1 MSDYNKK
8 KSEEEWRSKLSDEQ
22 YRVLRT
28 KGTEAAHTGKYN
40 LHFENGAYNCAAC
53 NQQLFESDNKFDAH
67 CGWPSFDDS
76 IKGTV
81 ERILDKS
88 HGMLRT
94 EIVCSNCGSHLG
106 HVFNDG
112 PTQTGER
119 YCVNSLSIDFNAE
132 NKN

>member
-1 MSDYNKK
+1 MSNYKIN
-8 KSEEEWRSKLSDEQ
+8 KSEEEWREQLGEEQ

-28 KGTEAAHTGKYN
+28 KGTERPHTGKFN
-40 LHFENGAYNCAAC
+40 LHFEKGAYNCAAC
-53 NQQLFESDNKFDAH
+53 NQQLFESNSKFDAH

-76 IKGTV
+76 IEGKV

-112 PTQTGER
+112 PTETGER
-119 YCVNSLSIDFNAE
+119 YCVNSVSIDFD
-132 NKN
+132 KNE